1 MVVIEKC
8 TQVNREGIHMRAGKW
23 IAGVV
28 LLAASAGPGTAKLD
42 PAVVSMLEYL
52 SLAVPNP
59 PNVVICHGFSC
70 NYRTEV
76 GFGPAD
82 RKELDRL
89 MARGKTSAA
98 AERQGIAEAY
108 AWFERRVAPEAGT
121 ATARAR
127 TTPNYMRDRSQFD
140 CFDKTSNATNFLAL
154 LDHFG
159 LLRHHVI
166 DVPVSRGLLIDF
178 RQHHTTAVIR
188 ERASGKTWSV
198 DGWTHANGEKPDI
211 MPMEIWVTQD

>member
-1 MVVIEKC
+1 
-8 TQVNREGIHMRAGKW
+8 MRLKML
-23 IAGVV
+23 IAS
-28 LLAASAGPGTAKLD
+28 LLIAASTGPGTARLD

-52 SLAVPNP
+52 SLPVPNP
-59 PNVVICHGFSC
+59 PNVVVCHGFSC

-82 RKELDRL
+82 RKELERL
-89 MARGKTSAA
+89 MARGKESAA
-98 AERQGIAEAY
+98 AERDGIGAAY
-108 AWFERRVAPEAGT
+108 AWFERRIAPAAGT
-121 ATARAR
+121 ATAKAR

-140 CFDKTSNATNFLAL
+140 CFDKTSNATGLLAL
-154 LDHFG
+154 LDHFS

-166 DVPVSRGLLIDF
+166 DVPVSRGLLIDL

-188 ERASGKTWSV
+188 ERASARKWSV

-211 MPMEIWVTQD
+211 MPMEIWVTKD